1 MKTFL
6 FDQHHAM
13 GARFVNFAGFEMPL
27 NYTTIK
33 DEHQAVREGVGIFDI
48 SHMGR
53 VFVEGLEASHFLD
66 YIATNCVKDMPVNKA
81 VYTVLC
87 DLNGGS
93 IDDVIIY
100 RHQRNH
106 FSLVVNAS
114 NREKDLDY
122 LKQHAKN
129 FDVSITPHFKKEG
142 ILAIQGPLSKQ
153 LLRPFFEEVDDL
165 RFMRSCSLQWGGHAL
180 FISRT
185 GYTGELGYEVYGRQE
200 ALKELWTELFSQK
213 KIDLKPI
220 GLAARDILRLE
231 MGYVLYGHEL
241 TETIAPSESLAF
253 WTIKWDKDDFLGK
266 EAMLQLKKS
275 EKKRSQH
282 GVMLQ
287 ENAIARPDM
296 EVKINGV
303 LKGSVTSGTFSP
315 SLQKS
320 IAIVMIEGKIK
331 PKDRLTIQ
339 IRNREIKA
347 EVVGFPFYKKKEEKK

>member
-6 FDQHHAM
+6 YDQHHAM

-27 NYTTIK
+27 NYTNIK
-33 DEHQAVREGVGIFDI
+33 DEHQTVREGVGIFDI

-53 VFVEGLEASHFLD
+53 VFVEGLEASQFLD
-66 YIATNCVKDMPVNKA
+66 YISTNCIQDMPVNKA

-87 DLNGGS
+87 DLNGTA

-114 NREKDLDY
+114 NRQKDLDY
-122 LKQHAKN
+122 LKLHAKN
-129 FDVSITPHFKKEG
+129 FDVSITPHFTKEG
-142 ILAIQGPLSKQ
+142 ILAIQGPLSKE
-153 LLRPFFEEVDDL
+153 LLKPLFEEVNDL
-165 RFMRSCSLQWGGHAL
+165 RFMRSCSLQWRGHPL

-200 ALKELWTELFSQK
+200 ALKELWDELFAQK

-241 TETIAPSESLAF
+241 SETIAPSESLAF
-253 WTIKWDKDDFLGK
+253 WTIKWDKEDFLGK
-266 EAMLQLKKS
+266 EAMLKLKKS
-275 EKKRSQH
+275 AKKRSQH

-303 LKGSVTSGTFSP
+303 LKGVVTSGTFSP

-320 IAIVMIEGKIK
+320 IAIVMIEGKVK
-331 PKDRLTIQ
+331 PNDKLTIQ

-347 EVVGFPFYKKKEEKK
+347 EVVGFPFYKQKEEKK